1 MFERSDH
8 LDLLSSI
15 LNSYSLEAH
24 IYAQPAVCGA
34 FQVGGDHTPDD
45 ACASFHLLGRGH
57 GWLHMQQF
65 ESPVALKS
73 GDLILFPG
81 NAWHLITQ
89 EPELNGT
96 GEILITE
103 GSGPVSSF
111 LCGSIHIQ
119 GGNRNPIMEA
129 LPDLI
134 LVRAEDGGERLENLA
149 RLMVSEAACE
159 EFGSDIA
166 LDKLADVL
174 FVLAIR
180 HHIERASDQSGLL
193 AAMSDRRLSRALEA
207 MHHQPGENWSVAQ
220 LAERA
225 GMSRTAFSNRFG
237 EVMGQSPIGY
247 LTHWRMQEA
256 TRLLQTQKV
265 TVAELS
271 ERFGYET
278 EAAFRRA
285 FKRVTGRPPGAVR
298 G

>member
-1 MFERSDH
+1 MVAESVSD
-8 LDLLSSI
+8 
-15 LNSYSLEAH
+15 
-24 IYAQPAVCGA
+24 
-34 FQVGGDHTPDD
+34 
-45 ACASFHLLGRGH
+45 
-57 GWLHMQQF
+57 
-65 ESPVALKS
+65 
-73 GDLILFPG
+73 
-81 NAWHLITQ
+81 
-89 EPELNGT
+89 
-96 GEILITE
+96 
-103 GSGPVSSF
+103 
-111 LCGSIHIQ
+111 
-119 GGNRNPIMEA
+119 
-129 LPDLI
+129 
-134 LVRAEDGGERLENLA
+134 
-149 RLMVSEAACE
+149 

-180 HHIERASDQSGLL
+180 HHIKRATDQTGLL
-193 AAMSDRRLSRALEA
+193 GAMSDRRLSRALEA
-207 MHHQPGENWSVAQ
+207 MHHQPGENWSVAR

-256 TRLLQTQKV
+256 TRLLLTQEV
-265 TVAELS
+265 TIAELS